1 MWTYMTH
8 LQTEE
13 RKALQGDSKTLL
25 TTLIDEKMSEVLEGR
40 VDNLKENYFEMD
52 ISLIRFS
59 LTTECMYIFNF
70 TAYFDRVIRNS
81 VLFVT

>member
-1 MWTYMTH
+1 M
-8 LQTEE
+8 
-13 RKALQGDSKTLL
+13 
-25 TTLIDEKMSEVLEGR
+25 LIDEKLSEVLEGR
-40 VDNLKENYFEMD
+40 VDNFKENYFEMD

-81 VLFVT
+81 VLFVTKRKLRYHKLSSVRGLFK